1 MSGSRAQRRVGRL
14 LSAATALL
22 PLAVVAVFGGASPA
36 SAATAAS
43 IVVSDGV
50 TQPVFGYADA
60 IRERLFIDS
69 TFDSDRDGLRDI
81 IAFDVIRPRATLD
94 GLKVP
99 VIMDASPYYSTLCRG
114 NESEC
119 KADLDGDG
127 LLEKWPLFYD
137 NYFVPRGYAVI
148 LLDMVGTNNS
158 TGCPTTNANED
169 NLSAKQAVNWLGG
182 RATARNA
189 AGQEVVADWHNGK
202 SAMIGKSY
210 DGSLAMAT
218 AVTGVKGLTTVVPI
232 SGPTEYYD
240 YVRSNGVVTRGNS
253 YVAFLANAVTN
264 PERRAYCQPTR
275 DRIAAEDGDEH
286 GDYTAFWNERSYV
299 KKVPDMT
306 ASVLLYHGLNDDNVR
321 PDHFSK
327 FWYALAENNIPRKLW
342 LSQEGHVDP
351 FDSRRAVWVSTLHR
365 WFDFW
370 LHGVANGIMDE
381 PRVDIERSADVWE
394 TYADWP
400 VPGKADT
407 EVFLQPGAGGAGGL
421 RLVPVE
427 RPATAS
433 FQDSPTQSQNAMIL
447 NPDVVQPNR
456 LAFLSAPLTAPL
468 HISGTPVVR
477 LRVTADQADTN
488 LGAILVDYGTAERV
502 NHRAS
507 GEGIVTLETQDCW
520 GESSPTDDGCYKQT
534 QKRVATSD
542 VELVTKGIQDAL
554 NRQSIRTAVP
564 LVPGEAYNYSFPLL
578 PEDYVFQPGHR
589 IGVVVVGSYPQY
601 SSQADQSR
609 ANLSVALKTSNI
621 VLPVVGGTAA
631 AHAAGL

>member
-1 MSGSRAQRRVGRL
+1 MGRISRLWRAGIAVL
-14 LSAATALL
+14 PVAA
-22 PLAVVAVFGGASPA
+22 LAVVGAAPQALAIDTPA
-36 SAATAAS
+36 
-43 IVVSDGV
+43 IVVQDGV

-69 TFDSDRDGLRDI
+69 TFDSDKDGLRDI
-81 IAFDVIRPRATLD
+81 IAFDVMRPKATAN

-99 VIMDASPYYSTLCRG
+99 VVMDASPYYSTVCRG

-127 LLEKWPLFYD
+127 LLDKWPLFYD

-169 NLSAKQAVNWLGG
+169 NLSAKQAINWLNG

-189 AGQEVVADWHNGK
+189 AGQVVKADWHNGK
-202 SAMIGKSY
+202 TGMIGKSY
-210 DGSLAMAT
+210 DGSLAMST
-218 AVTGVKGLTTVVPI
+218 AVTGVKGLTTIVPI

-240 YVRSNGVVTRGNS
+240 YVRSNGVITRGNS
-253 YVAFLANAVTN
+253 YVASLANTVTN
-264 PERRAYCQPTR
+264 PERRDYCKPTR
-275 DRIAAEDGDEH
+275 DAMAAADGDET
-286 GDYTAFWNERSYV
+286 GDYTSFWNERSYV
-299 KKVPDMT
+299 KKVPNMT

-327 FWYALAENNIPRKLW
+327 FWYALAENNVPRKLW

-351 FDSRRAVWVSTLHR
+351 FDSRRAVWVNTLHR

-370 LHGVANGIMDE
+370 LQGVQNGIMEE
-381 PRVDIERSADVWE
+381 PRVDLERSADVWE

-400 VPGKADT
+400 VPGKAET
-407 EVFLQPGAGGAGGL
+407 EILLQPGTTGAGGL
-421 RLVPVE
+421 GLVP
-427 RPATAS
+427 TAKPVNGA
-433 FQDSPTQSQNAMIL
+433 FQDNPTQSQNTMIL
-447 NPDVVQPNR
+447 NPDTVQPNR

-468 HISGTPVVR
+468 HISGTPVVQ
-477 LRVTADQADTN
+477 LRATADQTDTN

-507 GEGIVTLETQDCW
+507 GEGIITLETSDCW
-520 GESSPTDDGCYKQT
+520 GETSPTDDGCYKQT

-542 VELVTKGIQDAL
+542 LELVTKGIMDAQ
-554 NRQSIRTAVP
+554 NRQSIRIAVP

-578 PEDYVFQPGHR
+578 PEDYVFEPGHR
-589 IGVVVVGSYPQY
+589 IGVIIVGSYSQY
-601 SSQADQSR
+601 SSQADQTR
-609 ANLSVALKTSNI
+609 ANIEVALKSSNI

>member
-1 MSGSRAQRRVGRL
+1 MSRSGRL
-14 LSAATALL
+14 FRVAVALL
-22 PLAVVAVFGGASPA
+22 PVAAVAVLGGTSPA
-36 SAATAAS
+36 FAADVPS
-43 IVVSDGV
+43 IVVSGGV
-50 TQPVFGYADA
+50 TQPVFGYTDA

-81 IAFDVIRPRATLD
+81 IAFDVMRPKATLD

-99 VIMDASPYYSTLCRG
+99 VVMDASPYYSTLCRG
-114 NESEC
+114 NEAEC

-127 LLEKWPLFYD
+127 LLDKWPLFYD

-169 NLSAKQAVNWLGG
+169 NLSAKQAINWLNG

-189 AGQEVVADWHNGK
+189 AGQVVTADWHNGK

-218 AVTGVKGLTTVVPI
+218 AVTGVPGLTTVVPI

-253 YVAFLANAVTN
+253 YVASLANIVTN
-264 PERRAYCQPTR
+264 PDRRAYCQPTR
-275 DRIAAEDGDEH
+275 DRIAAADGDET

-299 KKVPDMT
+299 KKVPNMT

-321 PDHFSK
+321 ADHFSK
-327 FWYALAENNIPRKLW
+327 FWYALAENDVPRKLW

-407 EVFLQPGAGGAGGL
+407 EVFLQPGTGGAGGL
-421 RLVPVE
+421 KVVPVASPTT
-427 RPATAS
+427 RS
-433 FQDSPTQSQNAMIL
+433 FQDSPTQSQNTMIL
-447 NPDVVQPNR
+447 NPDLVQPNR

-468 HISGTPVVR
+468 HISGTPVVQ
-477 LRVTADQADTN
+477 LRVTADQTDTN
-488 LGAILVDYGTAERV
+488 LGAILVDYGAAERV

-507 GEGIVTLETQDCW
+507 GEGIITLDTQDCW
-520 GESSPTDDGCYKQT
+520 GETSPTDDPCYKQT

-564 LVPGEAYNYSFPLL
+564 LVPGQAYNYSFPML

-589 IGVVVVGSYPQY
+589 IGVVIVGSYPQY
-601 SSQADQSR
+601 SSQVDQTR
-609 ANLSVALKTSNI
+609 ARLDVALKTSNV